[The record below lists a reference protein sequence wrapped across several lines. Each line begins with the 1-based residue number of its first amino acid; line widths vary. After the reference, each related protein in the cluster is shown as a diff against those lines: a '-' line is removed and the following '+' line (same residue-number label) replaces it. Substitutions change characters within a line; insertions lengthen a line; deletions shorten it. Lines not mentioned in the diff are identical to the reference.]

1 MGGDGETSVLKILG
15 AGLPRTGTATL
26 AEALRVLG
34 FKTMHHGPGHV
45 PLFPSSNQLWPQY
58 DGVDAV
64 TDAPASM
71 YWRELRRAYNCKI
84 ILTVRE
90 SFSWWESIKWHANQ
104 IRTGSDIEHIRYTE
118 ALHSI
123 LFGWPQPC
131 EYWYTRRFAE
141 HNAFVKGTVPAD
153 ELLVMDIHRGDKW
166 DVLCPFLDVPEP
178 DVEFPWKNKSEK

>member
-1 MGGDGETSVLKILG
+1 MLKILG
-15 AGLPRTGTATL
+15 AGLPRTGTASL

-34 FKTMHHGPGHV
+34 YNVIHHAPGHV
-45 PLFPSSNQLWPQY
+45 PLFPSANQLWPEY

-71 YWRELRRAYNCKI
+71 YWRELRRAHDCKI

-90 SFSWWESIKWHANQ
+90 PNSWWESIKRHSNL
-104 IRTGSDIEHIRYTE
+104 IRVSTNIEHIRYTE
-118 ALHSI
+118 ALHSL
-123 LFGWPQPC
+123 LFGCPQPC
-131 EYWYTRRFAE
+131 EYWYKRRFVE

-166 DVLCPFLDVPEP
+166 DVLCPFLGVEEP
-178 DVEFPWKNKSEK
+178 TREFPWKNKSEP